1 MRVMGILLLDS
12 FRMLRARR
20 LFWVALCLS
29 GLIAMVYASIGFD
42 EGGVSV
48 LFGLLSFESEL
59 LQMRAEESKKVYLLV
74 FTNVVVPY
82 WLGLFSIVL
91 ALISCA
97 SIFPEFTRKGSIDLA
112 LSKPPSRLSLF
123 LGKYLGSLLF
133 QFDSLPFLRNSR
145 SGSYFAPLL

>member
-59 LQMRAEESKKVYLLV
+59 PVSYTHLTLPTKR
-74 FTNVVVPY
+74 
-82 WLGLFSIVL
+82 IV
-91 ALISCA
+91 
-97 SIFPEFTRKGSIDLA
+97 
-112 LSKPPSRLSLF
+112 
-123 LGKYLGSLLF
+123 
-133 QFDSLPFLRNSR
+133 
-145 SGSYFAPLL
+145 

>member
-48 LFGLLSFESEL
+48 LFGLLSFESCL
-59 LQMRAEESKKVYLLV
+59 LYTS
-74 FTNVVVPY
+74 
-82 WLGLFSIVL
+82 
-91 ALISCA
+91 
-97 SIFPEFTRKGSIDLA
+97 
-112 LSKPPSRLSLF
+112 PSPR
-123 LGKYLGSLLF
+123 
-133 QFDSLPFLRNSR
+133 D
-145 SGSYFAPLL
+145 

>member
-97 SIFPEFTRKGSIDLA
+97 SIFPEFTRK
-112 LSKPPSRLSLF
+112 LSLIHI
-123 LGKYLGSLLF
+123 
-133 QFDSLPFLRNSR
+133 
-145 SGSYFAPLL
+145 